1 MVRRGVARSGWA
13 GMARRDAEPLG
24 PSTQGDEHLTQITL
38 TPWEREWAEYVG
50 VKRHE
55 VNLKRGDAAHYDPQ
69 RMQDNLTASIASCV
83 GELAAAKHLN
93 KYWSGSFWDVRDHN
107 KWKHLADVGENT
119 EVKRI
124 RKPGNP
130 LPVRWRDVE
139 AERVNVLVYPHPPDF
154 VVVDV
159 IGYGLAKQLWTV
171 GDPAMYDEDGTRLV
185 KQRFLIAL

>member
-1 MVRRGVARSGWA
+1 VTT
-13 GMARRDAEPLG
+13 L
-24 PSTQGDEHLTQITL
+24 TL
-38 TPWEREWAEYVG
+38 TPWEREWAEYVA

-55 VNLKRGDAAHYDPQ
+55 ANLRRGDAAHYDPQ

-93 KYWSGSFWDVRDHN
+93 KYWSGSFWPVKEHED
-107 KWKHLADVGENT
+107 WKHLADVGENT

-124 RKPGNP
+124 RSRGNP
-130 LPVRWRDVE
+130 LPVRMRDVI
-139 AERVNVLVYPHPPDF
+139 AGRVNVLVYPHPPAF

-159 IGYGLAKQLWTV
+159 IGYGLARDLWEK

-185 KQRFLIAL
+185 QQRFLTPL